1 MENVTIKSN
10 EKLEPINNKIILD
23 NRNKISITGISQM
36 LSSNE
41 TSISMLIKT
50 TKLLIQGRN
59 LHIEK
64 LDVENGTLEASGT
77 IDQVKYSGNEGI
89 IKRIFK

>member
-1 MENVTIKSN
+1 MENVTIKN
-10 EKLEPINNKIILD
+10 HEKLEPINNKITID
-23 NRNKISITGISQM
+23 NRNKISITGITQM

-41 TSISMLIKT
+41 TSISMLVKT
-50 TKLLIQGRN
+50 TKLLVSGKD

-64 LDVENGTLEASGT
+64 LDVENGYMEACGT
-77 IDQVKYSGNEGI
+77 IDCVKYSGNEGI